1 VTEVSIFGVLGDLLE
16 DIVVWLAEPVR
27 DATDTD
33 AELHRT
39 RGGSAANVAAC
50 AAGVR
55 PTRFLGCVGADGVG
69 DTLVGELIACGVDV
83 RVQRRGTTGAVV
95 VLVGPD
101 GERTM
106 FPDQGASRL
115 LTTVDESWLDG
126 LAHLHVT
133 AYSFLRDPVAT
144 ATRDVLR
151 RLGDAAVPV
160 SVDASSVGA
169 LHRYGAERFATLL
182 AELRPAYLL
191 ANRAEADLLGLF
203 HARPPDTTVVVKDGA
218 APTTVLAPGEPPLLV
233 PVPPVEH
240 VRDLTGAGDAFAAGF
255 LTARLDGAGPR
266 TACDRGHALAAEVL
280 TRPGATARPTRPN
293 RPNR

>member
-1 VTEVSIFGVLGDLLE
+1 MTETGAFGALGDLLE

-27 DATDTD
+27 DATDTE
-33 AELHRT
+33 AELYRT
-39 RGGSAANVAAC
+39 RGGSAANVAAA

-69 DTLVGELIACGVDV
+69 DALVAELAACGVDV

-106 FPDQGASRL
+106 FPNQGASGL

-133 AYSFLRDPVAT
+133 AYSFLREPVAT

-151 RLGDAAVPV
+151 RLRAAGVPV
-160 SVDASSVGA
+160 SVDASSAGR
-169 LHRYGAERFATLL
+169 LQRYGAARFAALL
-182 AELRPAYLL
+182 GGLRPAYLL
-191 ANRAEADLLGLF
+191 ANRAEADLLGLLDG
-203 HARPPDTTVVVKDGA
+203 APLPGTTVVVKDGA
-218 APTTVLAPGEPPLLV
+218 APTTVLAPGEPRLRV
-233 PVPPVEH
+233 PVPPVDR

-255 LTARLDGAGPR
+255 LTARVDGADLR
-266 TACDRGHALAAEVL
+266 AACERGHALAAGVL
-280 TRPGATARPTRPN
+280 SGPGATPARPDP
-293 RPNR
+293 